1 MNKVTNLTTFS
12 IQSNRITKIENI
24 ENLSMLD
31 DFYIS
36 HNGIKCIEG
45 LKNNKELTTLDIA
58 GNYIDKLENL
68 DQLHK
73 LEELWC
79 NDNHISD
86 WNEIRNIEHMKNLA
100 TVYFERNPIQKNA
113 DYRRKL
119 KLALPSLSQIDA
131 TLCR

>member
-1 MNKVTNLTTFS
+1 
-12 IQSNRITKIENI
+12 
-24 ENLSMLD
+24 MLD

-45 LKNNKELTTLDIA
+45 LETNKELTTLDIA
-58 GNYIDKLENL
+58 GNYIEKLENL
-68 DQLHK
+68 EQLHK

-79 NDNHISD
+79 NDNQISD
-86 WNEIRNIEHMKNLA
+86 WNEIRNIEHMRNLA
-100 TVYFERNPIQKNA
+100 TVYFERNPIQIQKSG

-119 KLALPSLSQIDA
+119 KLALPSLTQIDA